1 MLPSEREILNHIYIE
16 AKFVVEHTKAITYD
30 EFIENEILIRAVER
44 SLMIIGEAA
53 KMISEETKHELP
65 QIEWRGMAGLRDKLI
80 HHYFGV
86 DYEIVW
92 SVVTSKIPDLYS
104 SLIEIV
110 NRSDS

>member
-1 MLPSEREILNHIYIE
+1 MLPSEKEILNHIFIE
-16 AKFVVEHTKAITYD
+16 AKFVVEHTQSITYD
-30 EFIENEILIRAVER
+30 DFVVSEVLIRAVER

-92 SVVTSKIPDLYS
+92 SVVTSKIPDLYN

-110 NRSDS
+110 NQRDS